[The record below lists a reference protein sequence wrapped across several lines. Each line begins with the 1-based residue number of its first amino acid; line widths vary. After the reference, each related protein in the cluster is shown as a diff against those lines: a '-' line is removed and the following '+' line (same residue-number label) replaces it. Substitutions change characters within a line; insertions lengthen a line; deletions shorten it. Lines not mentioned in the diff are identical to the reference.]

1 MHAATYLQLKNL
13 AMVVALITRL
23 RAGLAAALFVFAH
36 GIALAADMPLGP
48 GDMLRI
54 SVYGSPDLSL
64 DTRVSESGKI
74 TYPLIGEIDVGQ
86 LTAADAQDRIA
97 ALLTNGGYVKRPQVN
112 IVVIS
117 LQSQQV
123 SVLGNVNKPGRYP
136 LEGKRSVV
144 DMLALAGGINADG
157 AETVLL
163 VRQRNGKPLQETVD
177 LGKLMRS
184 ADLTGE
190 YDMRAGDVL
199 YVERAP
205 RFYIYG
211 EVQRPGV
218 YRLERNMTVVQ
229 ALSTGGGLNIR
240 GTERGLKIRRRG
252 ADGTMAMF
260 DAKLDDPLQVDDV
273 VYIKESLF

>member
-1 MHAATYLQLKNL
+1 M
-13 AMVVALITRL
+13 LI
-23 RAGLAAALFVFAH
+23 FVCCSAFS
-36 GIALAADMPLGP
+36 ADMPLGP

-64 DTRVSESGKI
+64 ETRVSESGKI

-86 LTAADAQDRIA
+86 LTVATAQARIA
-97 ALLTNGGYVKRPQVN
+97 ALLANGGYVKRPQVN
-112 IVVIS
+112 IVVTS
-117 LQSQQV
+117 VQSQQV

-136 LEGKRSVV
+136 LEGRRNVV

-163 VRQRNGKPLQETVD
+163 VRERDGKPMQETVD
-177 LGKLMRS
+177 LDSLMHSNVAS
-184 ADLTGE
+184 A

-199 YVERAP
+199 YVARAP

-229 ALSTGGGLNIR
+229 ALSTGGGLNVR

-252 ADGTMAMF
+252 ADGRMATY

-273 VYIKESLF
+273 VYVKESLF